1 MYLFEDMNKG
11 EIDMIYKTALELIGR
26 TPVVRLKNLEEEG
39 MAELYIKL
47 EGKNPGGSI
56 KDRAALGMI
65 EDAEREGIL
74 KEGSAIIEPTSGN
87 TGIAMALIGRLKGY
101 RVIIVMPDTMSIER
115 RSILKAYGAELV
127 LTEGALGMRGAIER
141 AGELSREIKGSFV
154 PQQFINSAN
163 PGKHYE
169 TTAMEILEDLPELDG
184 FVAGVG
190 TGGTITGVGKKLK
203 EEIEGIKI
211 YAVEP
216 AGSPVLSGGKPGKH
230 SIQGIGAG
238 FIPEILK
245 MDVVDEVIKIEDSEA
260 FQGARDTAEKEG
272 LLLGISSG
280 ANIAAAIKVAR
291 ELGEGRKVL
300 TVSPDGGE
308 KYLSTDL
315 YR

>member
-1 MYLFEDMNKG
+1 
-11 EIDMIYKTALELIGR
+11 MIYKNALELIGR
-26 TPVVRLKNLEEEG
+26 TPIVRLKNLEEKG
-39 MAELYIKL
+39 MAEIYIKL
-47 EGKNPGGSI
+47 EGGNPGGSI

-65 EDAEREGIL
+65 EEAESKGVLREGSI
-74 KEGSAIIEPTSGN
+74 IIEPTSGN

-101 RVIIVMPDTMSIER
+101 RVIIVMPDTMSMER
-115 RSILKAYGAELV
+115 RGILRAYGAEIV

-141 AGELSREIKGSFV
+141 AEELSRELEDSFV

-169 TTAMEILEDLPELDG
+169 TTALEILKELPELDA

-190 TGGTITGVGKKLK
+190 TGGTITGVGRKLK
-203 EEIEGIKI
+203 EEIEDIRI

-238 FIPEILK
+238 FIPEIVR
-245 MDVVDEVIKIEDSEA
+245 MEIIDEVIRVEDSEA
-260 FQGARDTAEKEG
+260 FQGARNTAEREG

-280 ANIAAAIKVAR
+280 ANIAAAIRVAR
-291 ELGEGRKVL
+291 ELGEGSKVL

>member
-1 MYLFEDMNKG
+1 
-11 EIDMIYKTALELIGR
+11 MIYKNALELIGR

-39 MAELYIKL
+39 MAEIYIKL

-141 AGELSREIKGSFV
+141 AGELSRDIEGSFV

-163 PGKHYE
+163 SGKHYE

-190 TGGTITGVGKKLK
+190 TGGTITGVGRKLK
-203 EEIEGIKI
+203 EEIEDIKI

-238 FIPEILK
+238 FIPKILK
-245 MDVVDEVIKIEDSEA
+245 MDVVDEVIKIEDGEA

>member
-1 MYLFEDMNKG
+1 
-11 EIDMIYKTALELIGR
+11 MIYKNALELIGR
-26 TPVVRLKNLEEEG
+26 TPIVRLKNLEEKG
-39 MAELYIKL
+39 MAEIYIKL
-47 EGKNPGGSI
+47 EGGNPGGSI

-65 EDAEREGIL
+65 EEAERKGML
-74 KEGSAIIEPTSGN
+74 REGSIIIEPTSGN

-101 RVIIVMPDTMSIER
+101 RVVIVMPDTMSMER
-115 RSILKAYGAELV
+115 RGILRAYGAEIV

-141 AGELSREIKGSFV
+141 AEELSRELEDSFV

-169 TTAMEILEDLPELDG
+169 TTALEILEELPELDA

-190 TGGTITGVGKKLK
+190 TGGTITGVGRKLR
-203 EEIEGIKI
+203 EEIEDIRI

-238 FIPEILK
+238 FIPEIVR
-245 MDVVDEVIKIEDSEA
+245 MEIIDEVIRIEDAEA
-260 FQGARDTAEKEG
+260 FQGARNTAEREG

-280 ANIAAAIKVAR
+280 ANIAAAIRIAR
-291 ELGEGRKVL
+291 ELGEGSKVL